1 MIKLRIFNYDLYSIK
16 IYVITININ
25 NLINF

>member
-1 MIKLRIFNYDLYSIK
+1 MIKLKIFNYDLYSIK

-25 NLINF
+25 NLIIF